1 MPNMQTPMTKPEANE
16 GSQVAATPRA
26 RVWYKHLSIQI
37 LLAMVLGAI
46 VGYVWPE
53 RADSLKPLG
62 DLFIKLVRMLVAPI
76 IFCTVVHG
84 IASVGEA
91 KKVGRVAIKSLIYFE
106 VVTTIALILA
116 LLLVNFWAPGAG
128 MHVDLKSIADIGVKA
143 PAMPVSFGQ
152 FLLNLVPA
160 SAVGAFSEGEVI
172 PVLFF
177 SLMFAFGLL
186 ALGPKGKPLVDI
198 IHSITRVLF
207 KMIGFVMYVAPIKRI
222 LGAIAFTVGKFGLP
236 SLLALGKL
244 VSEFYVCCLLFVAI
258 VLTPIAYA
266 AGINILRLIRYFAA
280 ELMIVVGTSSG
291 ETVFPNVFAKL
302 RRLGVEESIVALVLP
317 TGYSFNH
324 DGTCL
329 YWATVSVFLAQAVG
343 IHLSIGQQLAL
354 LATMLFTSK
363 GGAGVAG
370 SAIVILATTLSATG
384 VIPVA
389 SVGLIL
395 GVHSLLSSAFVPVNV
410 LGNSLATIVIART
423 EKAVDL
429 QTLRSEL
436 QSGPE
441 ESVQVFC
448 TLRICII
455 ACVEVASLPLLV
467 RSLRASAIVPCFR
480 SSRKKANRAS
490 FHLFANPLHRPQRG
504 KPSHA

>member
-1 MPNMQTPMTKPEANE
+1 MQTPVTRLDETDSGPPP
-16 GSQVAATPRA
+16 STRPRA
-26 RVWYKHLSIQI
+26 RAWYKHLSIQI
-37 LLAMVLGAI
+37 LFAMILGVI
-46 VGYVWPE
+46 VGHTWPQY
-53 RADSLKPLG
+53 ADSWKPLG
-62 DLFIKLVRMLVAPI
+62 DLFIKIVRMLVAPI

-106 VVTTIALILA
+106 IVTTIALVLS
-116 LLLVNFWAPGAG
+116 LVLVNFWAPGAG
-128 MHVDLKSIADIGVKA
+128 MHVDIKTLADIGVKA
-143 PAMPVSFGQ
+143 PARPITFGQ
-152 FLLNLVPA
+152 FLLNLVP
-160 SAVGAFSEGEVI
+160 STAVGAFADGEVI

-186 ALGPKGKPLVDI
+186 ALGAKGKPLVDT
-198 IHSITRVLF
+198 IHLVTQVLF
-207 KMIGFVMYVAPIKRI
+207 KMIGFAMYLAPIGAF
-222 LGAIAFTVGKFGLP
+222 GAIAFTVGKFGLV
-236 SLLALGKL
+236 SLLSLGKL

-258 VLTPIAYA
+258 VLTPIAFA
-266 AGINILRLIRYFAA
+266 AGINILRLIRYIAA

-291 ETVFPNVFAKL
+291 ESVFPSVMAKL
-302 RRLGVEESIVALVLP
+302 RRLGIEESIVALVLP

-329 YWATVSVFLAQAVG
+329 YWATASVFLAQAVG

-384 VIPVA
+384 TIPVA
-389 SVGLIL
+389 SIGLIL

-423 EKAVDL
+423 EHAVDL
-429 QTLRSEL
+429 EIL
-436 QSGPE
+436 QAQLKSGPE
-441 ESVQVFC
+441 E
-448 TLRICII
+448 T
-455 ACVEVASLPLLV
+455 
-467 RSLRASAIVPCFR
+467 
-480 SSRKKANRAS
+480 
-490 FHLFANPLHRPQRG
+490 
-504 KPSHA
+504 

>member
-1 MPNMQTPMTKPEANE
+1 MRTPAAKIDIAEV
-16 GSQVAATPRA
+16 GKVSATPRA
-26 RVWYKHLSIQI
+26 RSWYKHLSVQI
-37 LLAMVLGAI
+37 LLAMMLGAF
-46 VGYVWPE
+46 VGHTWPE
-53 RADSLKPLG
+53 RADELKPLG

-91 KKVGRVAIKSLIYFE
+91 KKVGRIAIKSLVYFE
-106 VVTTIALILA
+106 VVTTFALILG
-116 LLLVNFWAPGAG
+116 LLLVNIWAPGAG
-128 MHVDLKSIADIGVKA
+128 MHVDLKTLADSGVKA
-143 PAMPVSFGQ
+143 PANPVTFGQ
-152 FLLNLVPA
+152 FILNLVPT

-186 ALGPKGKPLVDI
+186 ALGSKGKALVESI
-198 IHSITRVLF
+198 QSITQVLF
-207 KMIGFVMYVAPIKRI
+207 KMIGFAMWVAPVGAF
-222 LGAIAFTVGKFGLP
+222 GAIAFTVGKFGP
-236 SLLALGKL
+236 SSLLALGKL

-258 VLTPIAYA
+258 VLTPIAWS
-266 AGINILRLIRYFAA
+266 AGVNILQLIRYFAA

-291 ETVFPNVFAKL
+291 ESVFPSVNAKL
-302 RRLGVEESIVALVLP
+302 RRLGIEESIVALVLP
-317 TGYSFNH
+317 AGYSFNH

-343 IHLSIGQQLAL
+343 IRLSIGQQLAL

-370 SAIVILATTLSATG
+370 SAIVVLATTLSATG

-410 LGNSLATIVIART
+410 LGNSLATIVMARM
-423 EKAVDL
+423 ERAVDL
-429 QTLRSEL
+429 PTLQSRL

-441 ESVQVFC
+441 ETAQ
-448 TLRICII
+448 
-455 ACVEVASLPLLV
+455 
-467 RSLRASAIVPCFR
+467 ASA
-480 SSRKKANRAS
+480 
-490 FHLFANPLHRPQRG
+490 L
-504 KPSHA
+504 

>member
-1 MPNMQTPMTKPEANE
+1 MPETRLPPTLQSPAAKPDGIETSQLSASPQTRP
-16 GSQVAATPRA
+16 
-26 RVWYKHLSIQI
+26 WYKHLSFQI

-46 VGYVWPE
+46 VGHAWPE
-53 RADSLKPLG
+53 RADSFKPLG

-91 KKVGRVAIKSLIYFE
+91 KKVGRIAVKALIYFE
-106 VVTTIALILA
+106 VVTTIALLLA
-116 LLLVNFWAPGAG
+116 LLLVNVWAPGAG
-128 MHVDLKSIADIGVKA
+128 MHVDLKALADVAVKA
-143 PAMPVSFGQ
+143 PAKPLTFGQ
-152 FLLNLVPA
+152 FLLSLVPA

-177 SLMFAFGLL
+177 SLLFAFGLL
-186 ALGPKGKPLVDI
+186 ALGSKGKPLVDG
-198 IHSITRVLF
+198 IHAITQVLF
-207 KMIGFVMYVAPIKRI
+207 EMIGFVMYVAPIGAF
-222 LGAIAFTVGKFGLP
+222 GAIAFTVGKFGLS

-258 VLTPIAYA
+258 VLAPIAYA
-266 AGINILRLIRYFAA
+266 AGVNILRLIRYFAA
-280 ELMIVVGTSSG
+280 ELLIVVGTSSG
-291 ETVFPNVFAKL
+291 ESVFPSVMAKL
-302 RRLGVEESIVALVLP
+302 ERLGVEESVVALVLP

-343 IHLSIGQQLAL
+343 IHLSIGQQLGL
-354 LATMLFTSK
+354 LAIMLFTSK

-370 SAIVILATTLSATG
+370 SAIVILATTLSATD

-410 LGNSLATIVIART
+410 LGNSLATIVIGRM
-423 EKAVDL
+423 EQAVDL
-429 QTLRSEL
+429 QTLQSEL

-441 ESVQVFC
+441 QTAQSS
-448 TLRICII
+448 
-455 ACVEVASLPLLV
+455 SL
-467 RSLRASAIVPCFR
+467 
-480 SSRKKANRAS
+480 
-490 FHLFANPLHRPQRG
+490 
-504 KPSHA
+504 